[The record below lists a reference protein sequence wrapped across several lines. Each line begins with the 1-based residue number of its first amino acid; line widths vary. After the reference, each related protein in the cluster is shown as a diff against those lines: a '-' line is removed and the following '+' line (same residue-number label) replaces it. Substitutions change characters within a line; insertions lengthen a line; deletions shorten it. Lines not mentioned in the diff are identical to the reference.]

1 MAGIQFNN
9 VTKVFGTES
18 DAIMAVDNLNIDVA
32 DGEFLVMV
40 GPSGSGKSTSLRMLA
55 GLESITDGE
64 IKIGDEVVNDMP
76 PRERDLAMVF
86 QDNALYPHKSVKE
99 NMAYG
104 LKLRTSLSKEEI
116 NTRVEE
122 AAEMMGI
129 EALLDKKPTSLS
141 GGQQQRVATGRAIVR
156 EPSVFLFDEPLSDL
170 DANLRKHMRTE
181 LARIHTELEITSIYV
196 THDQEEAMTLA
207 DRIAILNHGELQQIG
222 RPTHVYSNPNN
233 MFVADFIGSPNINF
247 FDVDL
252 ERADG
257 EYTLVNESFNY
268 RISESFADRV
278 QSNTDATE
286 LVLGVRPET
295 IELAEQPE
303 SGRTISGSVMVVETV
318 GSDNFIYLEIA
329 GDETRVRAPSNV
341 LPEVDDELH
350 ITFDEEDI
358 YLFDRQT
365 EEAVLDRTRTE
376 EPPLIS

>member
-1 MAGIQFNN
+1 MSGIRFDN
-9 VTKVFGTES
+9 VTKVFDSES
-18 DAIMAVDNLNIDVA
+18 GAIMAVDELNIDVP

-64 IKIGDEVVNDMP
+64 IRIGDEVVNDMP

-86 QDNALYPHKSVKE
+86 QDNALYPHKSVRE

-104 LKLRTSLSKEEI
+104 LKLRTSLSKAEI
-116 NTRVEE
+116 NNRVEE

-129 EALLDKKPTSLS
+129 EELLDKKPGSLS

-181 LARIHTELEITSIYV
+181 LARIHTELGITSIYV

-222 RPTHVYSNPNN
+222 KPTHVYSNPTN

-247 FDVDL
+247 FEVDL
-252 ERADG
+252 EERGGDHR
-257 EYTLVNESFNY
+257 LVHDVFDY
-268 RISESFADRV
+268 RISDELLERV
-278 QSNTDATE
+278 RSKSDTTE
-286 LVLGVRPET
+286 FVLGIRPET
-295 IELAEQPE
+295 VKIADAAEP
-303 SGRTISGSVMVVETV
+303 GRTITGTVLVVETV
-318 GSDNFIYLEIA
+318 GSDNFIYMDVD
-329 GDETRVRAPSNV
+329 GDETRIRAPSNV
-341 LPEVDDELH
+341 LPNVDDELH

-358 YLFDRQT
+358 YLFDRNT
-365 EEAVLDRTRTE
+365 EESVLDRMATE
-376 EPPLIS
+376 KPLIQ

>member
-1 MAGIQFNN
+1 MAGIQFDK
-9 VTKVFGTES
+9 VTKVFEGGS
-18 DAIMAVDNLNIDVA
+18 SAIMAVDELDIDVA

-64 IKIGDEVVNDMP
+64 IRIGDRVVNDMP

-86 QDNALYPHKSVKE
+86 QDNALYPHKTVRG

-116 NTRVEE
+116 NARVEE

-129 EALLDKKPTSLS
+129 GDLLDKKPGALS

-181 LARIHTELEITSIYV
+181 LARIHTELGITSIYV

-207 DRIAILNHGELQQIG
+207 DRIAILHEGELQQIG
-222 RPTHVYSNPNN
+222 RPTHVYSNPEN

-247 FDVDL
+247 FEVDL
-252 ERADG
+252 DESRDDPV
-257 EYTLVNESFNY
+257 LVHDVFEY
-268 RISESFADRV
+268 RISDGLLKRVRES
-278 QSNTDATE
+278 TDGTE

-295 IELAEQPE
+295 VRIADGPE
-303 SGRTISGSVMVVETV
+303 PGRTVPGTVMVVETV
-318 GSDNFIYLEIA
+318 GSDNFVYLDVN
-329 GDETRVRAPSNV
+329 GSETRVRAPASV
-341 LPEVDDELH
+341 MPEVDDELH
-350 ITFDEEDI
+350 VTFEEEDV
-358 YLFDRQT
+358 YLFDRGT
-365 EEAVLDRTRTE
+365 EESVLDRMRTE
-376 EPPLIS
+376 TALVQ

>member
-1 MAGIQFNN
+1 MAGIEFNK
-9 VTKVFGTES
+9 VTKVFDTGS
-18 DAIMAVDNLNIDVA
+18 GALMAVDELDIDVP

-64 IKIGDEVVNDMP
+64 IKIDDRVVNDMP

-86 QDNALYPHKSVKE
+86 QDNALYPHKSVRD
-99 NMAYG
+99 NMAFG

-116 NTRVEE
+116 DSRIEE

-129 EALLDKKPTSLS
+129 EDLLEKKPSALS

-181 LARIHTELEITSIYV
+181 LARIHTELGITTVYV

-207 DRIAILNHGELQQIG
+207 DRIAILHHGELQQIG
-222 RPTHVYSNPNN
+222 EPTRVYSNPTN

-247 FDVDL
+247 FEVELDESGDEPRLVHDVF
-252 ERADG
+252 E
-257 EYTLVNESFNY
+257 Y
-268 RISESFADRV
+268 RISDSMVERVRES
-278 QSNTDATE
+278 TDTSD

-295 IELAEQPE
+295 IRIVDGPE
-303 SGRTISGSVMVVETV
+303 PGRTIRGRVMVVETV
-318 GSDNFIYLEIA
+318 GSDNFVYLDVD
-329 GDETRVRAPSNV
+329 GSETRVRAPANV

-350 ITFDEEDI
+350 ITFDEDAI
-358 YLFDRQT
+358 YLFDRAT
-365 EEAVLDRTRTE
+365 EESVLDRMKSE
-376 EPPLIS
+376 APIAQ

>member
-1 MAGIQFNN
+1 MAGIQFNK
-9 VTKVFGTES
+9 VTKVFDSGS
-18 DAIMAVDNLNIDVA
+18 NAIMAVDELDIGVP

-64 IKIGDEVVNDMP
+64 IKIGDDVVNDMA

-86 QDNALYPHKSVKE
+86 QDNALYPHKTVRD
-99 NMAYG
+99 NMGYG

-116 NTRVEE
+116 NSRVEE

-129 EALLDKKPTSLS
+129 ADLLDKKPGALS

-181 LARIHTELEITSIYV
+181 LARIHTELGITSIYV

-207 DRIAILNHGELQQIG
+207 DRIAILNEGELQQIG
-222 RPTHVYSNPNN
+222 RPTHVYSNPKN

-247 FDVDL
+247 FEVDL
-252 ERADG
+252 DTSGDEPV
-257 EYTLVNESFNY
+257 LVHETFEY
-268 RISESFADRV
+268 RISDSMVTRIRES
-278 QSNTDATE
+278 TDASE

-295 IELAEQPE
+295 VRIADGPE
-303 SGRTISGSVMVVETV
+303 PGRTVPGTVLVVETV
-318 GSDNFIYLEIA
+318 GSDNFIYLDVA
-329 GDETRVRAPSNV
+329 GGETRVRAPSNI

-350 ITFDEEDI
+350 LTFDEEDI
-358 YLFDRQT
+358 YLFDRHT
-365 EEAVLDRTRTE
+365 EESVLDRMRTE
-376 EPPLIS
+376 TPVVQ